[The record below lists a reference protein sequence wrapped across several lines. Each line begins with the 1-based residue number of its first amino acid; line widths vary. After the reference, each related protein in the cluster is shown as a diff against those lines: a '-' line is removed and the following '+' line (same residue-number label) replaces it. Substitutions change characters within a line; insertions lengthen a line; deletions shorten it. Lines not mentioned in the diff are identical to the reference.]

1 MKAIIKRD
9 GKIVH
14 ECTVLRGSEVL
25 AWFINNT
32 NQSMDY
38 ALKHNGYSVE
48 YVRSADNEKQ

>member
-14 ECTVLRGSEVL
+14 QCTVVRGSEVL
-25 AWFINNT
+25 AWFMSHT

-38 ALKHNGYSVE
+38 ALRYNGYTVE
-48 YVRSADNEKQ
+48 YVEEGDQ